1 MTDDQPGSV
10 LGRFEREREQAERR
24 YVAALVAL
32 DAAASENPTLT
43 STLAATEAD
52 VARLTQI
59 WNNFKP
65 PVANP
70 SLFSRLMS
78 EIGRLLPWRRRA
90 FNGALLAAMSRQAA
104 ATRALVDAQRHFQS
118 HVVWY
123 AQTIGTFAA
132 TQRGGSRGGDGQS
145 VEAMHA
151 AVAAIATDWQLHW
164 DSLQARDRRFDGR
177 MDSLSRAY
185 EELQQSAALIDQRTL
200 SLKRAVELI
209 RATGAPAAA
218 APSAATSAAVTTPAP
233 AGAAPSAPAAA
244 MPTAPPTPA
253 LPSAGSDIDAFKYVA
268 FEDRFRGSR
277 EEIRGRL
284 SDYPPLFAG
293 ARGVLDIGC
302 GRGELLDLF
311 REYGV
316 DARGIDVN
324 DEMVE
329 ACRAR
334 GLTAERAD
342 ALAYLAA
349 QPDGSLGGLIA
360 IQVVEHLEPHYLM
373 RLIETA
379 HHKLAP
385 GAPLVFETINAA
397 CWAAFFDSYIRD
409 FTHVRPLHPETLRYL
424 VQASG
429 FTRTEIQFR
438 SEFAPHDRLRTVPM
452 SATPPATPEQAAIAE
467 LSEAVNAHAD
477 RLNAQLFTHRDFAVI
492 ARR

>member
-32 DAAASENPTLT
+32 DAAASENPALT

-52 VARLTQI
+52 VARLSQI
-59 WNNFKP
+59 WNNFQP
-65 PVANP
+65 PASNP
-70 SLFSRLMS
+70 SFFGRLMS
-78 EIGRLLPWRRRA
+78 ELGRLLPWRRRA
-90 FNGALLAAMSRQAA
+90 FTGALLAAISRQAA

-123 AQTIGTFAA
+123 AQTIGTFAS
-132 TQRGGSRGGDGQS
+132 TQRGGGRGGDGQS
-145 VEAMHA
+145 VEAMNA
-151 AVAAIATDWQLHW
+151 AIAAIATDWQLHW
-164 DSLQARDRRFDGR
+164 DSLQARDHRFDGR
-177 MDSLSRAY
+177 MDSLSGAY
-185 EELQQSAALIDQRTL
+185 EELRQSAALIDQRTL
-200 SLKRAVELI
+200 SLKRAVELL
-209 RATGAPAAA
+209 RAHGAAVPTEPASATLAAA
-218 APSAATSAAVTTPAP
+218 TTPAQ
-233 AGAAPSAPAAA
+233 AA
-244 MPTAPPTPA
+244 PA
-253 LPSAGSDIDAFKYVA
+253 LPSPASRTPTAPQTPSSAAGPDVDAFKYVA

-277 EEIRGRL
+277 EEIRRRL

-311 REYGV
+311 REHGV

-342 ALAYLAA
+342 ALEYLAA

-360 IQVVEHLEPHYLM
+360 IQVVEHLEPQYLM

-409 FTHVRPLHPETLRYL
+409 FTHVRPLHPETLRNL

-429 FTRTEIQFR
+429 FTQTEIQFR

-452 SATPPATPEQAAIAE
+452 STAPPATPEQAAIAE
-467 LSEAVNAHAD
+467 LSEAINAHAD

-492 ARR
+492 AHR

>member
-32 DAAASENPTLT
+32 DAAASDNPALT
-43 STLAATEAD
+43 STLAAAEAD
-52 VARLTQI
+52 VARLSQI
-59 WNNFKP
+59 WNNFQP
-65 PVANP
+65 PVSNP
-70 SLFSRLMS
+70 SFFGRLIT
-78 EIGRLLPWRRRA
+78 ELGRLLPWRRRA
-90 FNGALLAAMSRQAA
+90 LNGALLAAISRQAA

-132 TQRGGSRGGDGQS
+132 TQRGGGPGGDAQS

-151 AVAAIATDWQLHW
+151 AVGAIATDWQLHW

-177 MDSLSRAY
+177 MDALSRAY
-185 EELQQSAALIDQRTL
+185 EELRQSAALIDQRTL
-200 SLKRAVELI
+200 SLKRALEQF
-209 RATGAPAAA
+209 RAQGVSVSHPDGATAMPAHHAPVA
-218 APSAATSAAVTTPAP
+218 APSQAASPAVTKGP
-233 AGAAPSAPAAA
+233 
-244 MPTAPPTPA
+244 
-253 LPSAGSDIDAFKYVA
+253 DIDAFKYVA

-277 EEIRGRL
+277 EEIRRRL

-293 ARGVLDIGC
+293 ARDVLDIGC

-311 REYGV
+311 REQGV

-342 ALAYLAA
+342 ALEYLTA
-349 QPDGSLGGLIA
+349 QPDESLGGLIA
-360 IQVVEHLEPHYLM
+360 IQVVEHLEPQYLM

-379 HHKLAP
+379 HHKLRP

-409 FTHVRPLHPETLRYL
+409 FTHVRPLHPDTLRYL

-429 FTRTEIQFR
+429 FTQTDIQFR

-452 SATPPATPEQAAIAE
+452 STVPPATPEQAAIAE
-467 LSEAVNAHAD
+467 LSEALNAHAD
-477 RLNAQLFTHRDFAVI
+477 RLNAQLFTHRDFAII

>member
-70 SLFSRLMS
+70 SRFRRLMS

-90 FNGALLAAMSRQAA
+90 FNGAVLAAMSRQAA

-145 VEAMHA
+145 VEAIHA

-177 MDSLSRAY
+177 VDSLSKAY

-200 SLKRAVELI
+200 SLKRAVELL
-209 RATGAPAAA
+209 RADGAPAA
-218 APSAATSAAVTTPAP
+218 APSAATSAAATTPAP
-233 AGAAPSAPAAA
+233 PSPASAPTTPTPPAPAAT
-244 MPTAPPTPA
+244 TAGP
-253 LPSAGSDIDAFKYVA
+253 DIDAFKYVA

-277 EEIRGRL
+277 EEIRRRL

-293 ARGVLDIGC
+293 ARNVLDIGC

-311 REYGV
+311 REHGV
-316 DARGIDVN
+316 EARGIDVN
-324 DEMVE
+324 DDMVE

-342 ALAYLAA
+342 ALAYLTAL
-349 QPDGSLGGLIA
+349 PDGSLGGLIA
-360 IQVVEHLEPHYLM
+360 IQVVEHLEPPYLM

-452 SATPPATPEQAAIAE
+452 STTPPATPEQAAIAE
-467 LSEAVNAHAD
+467 LSEALNAHAD

>member
-1 MTDDQPGSV
+1 MNDEQHGSV

-32 DAAASENPTLT
+32 DAASTEQPAVADTMSAS
-43 STLAATEAD
+43 EAD

-59 WNNFKP
+59 WNNQQP
-65 PVANP
+65 PSVRG
-70 SLFSRLMS
+70 STFSRLLL
-78 EIGRLLPWRRRA
+78 ELGRLLPWRRRA
-90 FNGALLAAMSRQAA
+90 LNGALIAAVNRQAA
-104 ATRALVDAQRHFQS
+104 ATRALVDAQRHFQA
-118 HVVWY
+118 HVIWY
-123 AQTIGTFAA
+123 AQTVAAFAS
-132 TQRGGSRGGDGQS
+132 TNRGGGAGADAQT

-151 AVAAIATDWQLHW
+151 AVSALATQWQLHW
-164 DSLQARDRRFDGR
+164 DSLQTRDHRFDAR
-177 MDSLSRAY
+177 MDALSRAY
-185 EELQQSAALIDQRTL
+185 EDLRDASALIDQRSL
-200 SLKRAVELI
+200 ALKRAIETLQQSPGP
-209 RATGAPAAA
+209 AGASTHAPA
-218 APSAATSAAVTTPAP
+218 PTTSAVLAPAP
-233 AGAAPSAPAAA
+233 ALQ
-244 MPTAPPTPA
+244 PPTGP
-253 LPSAGSDIDAFKYVA
+253 DVDAFKYVA

-277 EEIRGRL
+277 DEIRRRL
-284 SDYPPLFAG
+284 TDYPPLFTG
-293 ARGVLDIGC
+293 ARNVLDIGC

-311 REYGV
+311 REHGV

-342 ALAYLAA
+342 ALTHITA

-385 GAPLVFETINAA
+385 GATLVFETINAA

-409 FTHVRPLHPETLRYL
+409 FTHVRPLHPDTLRYL

-429 FTRTEIQFR
+429 FTHAEIQFR
-438 SEFAPHDRLRTVPM
+438 AEFPPQDRLRSVSLP
-452 SATPPATPEQAAIAE
+452 ATAPETPEQTAIAE

-477 RLNAQLFTHRDFAVI
+477 RLNAQLFTHRDYAVV
-492 ARR
+492 ARK